1 MAGALSD
8 MTVGATGQAHPCPKP
23 RQKASVAG
31 LYRLLPSATV
41 PCSPLMHTSLPI
53 DALLDAFDEA
63 GHRVVVSAPTGSGKS
78 TRVPTWCKGK
88 VLVVEPRR
96 LACRAL
102 ASRVAELEGARVG
115 GAIGYHVRD
124 DKRWGEDT
132 RIVLATPGI
141 VLRGFDDVARYDTV
155 ILDELHER
163 RLDTDLLLAML
174 SRDYAGRLL
183 AMSATLDGER
193 VASYLEGVH
202 LAGKGRL
209 FPVDVRHVAGGAL
222 LPERDGLE
230 QRLLLALDQA
240 ANDAGDVL
248 VFLPGKAEIAAAAES
263 LRGRTDL
270 TAFALH
276 GGLSLDE
283 QSRAFS
289 PTNKRKVLL
298 ATNVAETSI
307 TVPGIGV
314 VIDGGLV
321 RQTRYHSGRGFLTL
335 APIAM
340 DSAEQRAGRAG
351 RTGPGVCYR
360 LWSEAAVLAKRTAP
374 EMHRMSLVP
383 LVLAA
388 SACGWKLEDLTF
400 LDAPKPQAAAD
411 AHRELMALEAMD
423 AQGALTSAGREL
435 FGLPLDAHLGRL
447 RLLVEARRR
456 GTLDDM
462 VDLVAAL
469 AVGRPL
475 FVARPE
481 YEEDDLRAAGCD
493 AVALIRAVRIG
504 RSSTHG
510 LSRFALAEARR
521 YGQRLRRALKLESPT
536 DDERP
541 IDREA
546 LALMVLAADPR
557 AAHVARRRKARVAW
571 ANGGTELTLA
581 RESAANKKLDE
592 TDAILVLESR
602 AFGVG
607 KRDARVL
614 ATAAMPVPLRWLV
627 DAGLGRERVA
637 KVERGK
643 RSRVVATVERV
654 YAKRVIATE
663 ERVPEG
669 ALAREAIRDLY
680 LRGSVFKEGLRRC
693 KENLET
699 RALAVGLSKTAAA
712 QGWDLSEVS
721 EAPPTLEEWVLTRLE
736 DLGMEHGS
744 DLRMLSADDLVADPL
759 PEHLRALLDKEYPRK
774 LEVGGATYAV
784 DYDLDK
790 RQVLLRIV
798 RGNRKDPPPRS
809 WLPRFTGFKICVE
822 AGRRIHVLR

>member
-1 MAGALSD
+1 
-8 MTVGATGQAHPCPKP
+8 VN
-23 RQKASVAG
+23 
-31 LYRLLPSATV
+31 
-41 PCSPLMHTSLPI
+41 TSLPI
-53 DALLDAFDEA
+53 DALRDAFEEA
-63 GHRVVVSAPTGSGKS
+63 GRRVVVSAPTGSGKS
-78 TRVPTWCKGK
+78 TRVPTWCEGK

-102 ASRVAELEGARVG
+102 ASRVAELERARVG

-132 RIVLATPGI
+132 RIVFATPGI
-141 VLRGFDDVARYDTV
+141 VLHAFEDITRYDAV

-174 SRDYAGRLL
+174 SRDYQGRLV

-193 VASYLEGVH
+193 LASYLGGVH
-202 LAGKGRL
+202 LAGEGRL
-209 FPVDVRHVAGGAL
+209 FPVDVRHVPGGAL
-222 LPERDGLE
+222 LPERDGIE
-230 QRLLLALDQA
+230 HRLLMALDQA
-240 ANDAGDVL
+240 ADDPGDVL

-263 LRGRTDL
+263 LRGRPDL
-270 TAFALH
+270 TVLALH

-283 QSRAFS
+283 QSRAFA
-289 PTNKRKVLL
+289 PTRKRKVLL

-321 RQTRYHSGRGFLTL
+321 RQTRYQSGRGFLTL

-360 LWSEAAVLAKRTAP
+360 LWSLAAVLADRTAP

-388 SACGWKLEDLTF
+388 SACGWKLEDLPF

-411 AHRELMALEAMD
+411 AHQELMALEAVD
-423 AQGALTSAGREL
+423 AEGALTDAGREL

-447 RLLVEARRR
+447 LVEARRR

-462 VDLVAAL
+462 IDLVAAL
-469 AVGRPL
+469 AIGRPL

-481 YEEDDLRAAGCD
+481 YDEDDLRAAGCD
-493 AVALIRAVRIG
+493 AVALVRAMRIG
-504 RSSTHG
+504 RPSTHG
-510 LSRFALAEARR
+510 LSHFALAEARR
-521 YGQRLRRALKLESPT
+521 YGERLRRALKQESPG

-546 LALMVLAADPR
+546 LARTVLAADPR
-557 AAHVARRRKARVAW
+557 AAHVARRRKGRVAW

-581 RESAANKKLDE
+581 RESAANKKLDDTE
-592 TDAILVLESR
+592 ALLVLESR

-607 KRDARVL
+607 KRDTQVL

-627 DAGLGRERVA
+627 EAGLGRERVA
-637 KVERGK
+637 KVELAK
-643 RSRVVATVERV
+643 RRRVVAVVERV
-654 YAKRVIATE
+654 YAKRVLWTE

-680 LRGSVFKEGLRRC
+680 LRGSLFKEGLRRC

-699 RALAVGLSKTAAA
+699 RALAVGLSKTVAA
-712 QGWDLSEVS
+712 QGWDLSEVR
-721 EAPPTLEEWVLTRLE
+721 EAPPPIEDWVLTRLE
-736 DLGMEHGS
+736 QLGVEHGN
-744 DLRMLSADDLVADPL
+744 DLSMLSADDLVADAL

-790 RQVLLRIV
+790 RQVLLRVV
-798 RGNRKDPPPRS
+798 RGNRTEPPPRS

>member
-1 MAGALSD
+1 
-8 MTVGATGQAHPCPKP
+8 VN
-23 RQKASVAG
+23 
-31 LYRLLPSATV
+31 
-41 PCSPLMHTSLPI
+41 TSLPI
-53 DALLDAFDEA
+53 DALRDAFEEA
-63 GHRVVVSAPTGSGKS
+63 GRRVVVSAPTGSGKS
-78 TRVPTWCKGK
+78 TRVPTWCEGK

-102 ASRVAELEGARVG
+102 ASRVAELERARVG

-124 DKRWGEDT
+124 DQRWGEDT
-132 RIVLATPGI
+132 RIVFATPGI
-141 VLRGFDDVARYDTV
+141 VLHAFEDITRYDAV

-174 SRDYAGRLL
+174 SRDYQGRLV

-193 VASYLEGVH
+193 VASYLGGVH
-202 LAGKGRL
+202 LAGEGRL
-209 FPVDVRHVAGGAL
+209 FPVDVRHVPGGAL
-222 LPERDGLE
+222 LPERDGIE
-230 QRLLLALDQA
+230 HRLLMALDQA
-240 ANDAGDVL
+240 ADDPGDVL

-263 LRGRTDL
+263 LRGRPDL
-270 TAFALH
+270 TVLALH

-283 QSRAFS
+283 QSRAFA
-289 PTNKRKVLL
+289 PTRKRKVLL

-321 RQTRYHSGRGFLTL
+321 RQTRYQSGRGFLTL

-360 LWSEAAVLAKRTAP
+360 LWSLAAVLADRTAP

-388 SACGWKLEDLTF
+388 SACGWKLEDLPF

-411 AHRELMALEAMD
+411 AHQELMALEAVD
-423 AQGALTSAGREL
+423 AEGALTDAGREL

-447 RLLVEARRR
+447 LVEARRR

-462 VDLVAAL
+462 IDLVAAL
-469 AVGRPL
+469 AIGRPL

-481 YEEDDLRAAGCD
+481 YDEDDLRAAGCD
-493 AVALIRAVRIG
+493 AVALVRAMRIG
-504 RSSTHG
+504 RPSTHG
-510 LSRFALAEARR
+510 LSHFALAEARR
-521 YGQRLRRALKLESPT
+521 YGERLRRALKQESPG

-546 LALMVLAADPR
+546 LARTVLAADPR
-557 AAHVARRRKARVAW
+557 AAHVARRRKGRVAW

-581 RESAANKKLDE
+581 RESAANKKLDDTE
-592 TDAILVLESR
+592 ALLVLESR

-607 KRDARVL
+607 KRDTQVL
-614 ATAAMPVPLRWLV
+614 ATTTMPVPLRWLV
-627 DAGLGRERVA
+627 EAGLGRERVA
-637 KVERGK
+637 KVELAK
-643 RSRVVATVERV
+643 RRRVVAVVERV
-654 YAKRVIATE
+654 YAKRVLWTE

-680 LRGSVFKEGLRRC
+680 LRGSLFKEGLRRC

-699 RALAVGLSKTAAA
+699 RALAVGLSKTVAA
-712 QGWDLSEVS
+712 QGWDLSEVR
-721 EAPPTLEEWVLTRLE
+721 EAPPPIEDWVLTRLE
-736 DLGMEHGS
+736 QLGVEHGN
-744 DLRMLSADDLVADPL
+744 DLSMLSADDLVADAL

-790 RQVLLRIV
+790 RQVLLRVV
-798 RGNRKDPPPRS
+798 RGNRTEPPPRS

>member
-1 MAGALSD
+1 MN
-8 MTVGATGQAHPCPKP
+8 
-23 RQKASVAG
+23 
-31 LYRLLPSATV
+31 
-41 PCSPLMHTSLPI
+41 TSLPI
-53 DALLDAFDEA
+53 DALRDAFEEA
-63 GHRVVVSAPTGSGKS
+63 GRRVVVSAPTGSGKS
-78 TRVPTWCKGK
+78 TRVPTWCEGK

-102 ASRVAELEGARVG
+102 ASRVAELERARVG

-132 RIVLATPGI
+132 RIVFATPGI
-141 VLRGFDDVARYDTV
+141 VLHAFEDITRYDAV

-174 SRDYAGRLL
+174 SRDYQGRLV

-193 VASYLEGVH
+193 LASYLGGVH
-202 LAGKGRL
+202 LAGEGRL
-209 FPVDVRHVAGGAL
+209 FPVDVRHVPGGAL
-222 LPERDGLE
+222 LPERDGIE
-230 QRLLLALDQA
+230 HRLLMALDQA
-240 ANDAGDVL
+240 ADDPGDVL

-263 LRGRTDL
+263 LRGRPDL
-270 TAFALH
+270 TVLALH

-283 QSRAFS
+283 QSRAFA
-289 PTNKRKVLL
+289 PTRKRKVLL

-321 RQTRYHSGRGFLTL
+321 RQTRYQSGRGFLTL

-360 LWSEAAVLAKRTAP
+360 LWSLAAVLADRTAP

-388 SACGWKLEDLTF
+388 SACGWKLEDLPF

-411 AHRELMALEAMD
+411 AHQELMALEAVD
-423 AQGALTSAGREL
+423 AEGALTDAGREL

-447 RLLVEARRR
+447 LVEARRR

-462 VDLVAAL
+462 IDLVAAL
-469 AVGRPL
+469 AIGRPL

-481 YEEDDLRAAGCD
+481 YDEDDLRAAGCD
-493 AVALIRAVRIG
+493 AVALVRAMRIG
-504 RSSTHG
+504 RPSTHG
-510 LSRFALAEARR
+510 LSHFALAEARR
-521 YGQRLRRALKLESPT
+521 YGERLRRALKQESPG

-546 LALMVLAADPR
+546 LARTVLAADPR
-557 AAHVARRRKARVAW
+557 AAHVARRRKGRVAW

-581 RESAANKKLDE
+581 RESAANKKLDDTE
-592 TDAILVLESR
+592 ALLVLESR

-607 KRDARVL
+607 KRDTQVL

-627 DAGLGRERVA
+627 EAGLGRERVA
-637 KVERGK
+637 KVELAK
-643 RSRVVATVERV
+643 RRRVVAVVERV
-654 YAKRVIATE
+654 YAKRVLWTE

-680 LRGSVFKEGLRRC
+680 LRGSLFKEGLRRC

-699 RALAVGLSKTAAA
+699 RALAVGLSKTVAA
-712 QGWDLSEVS
+712 QGWDLSEVR
-721 EAPPTLEEWVLTRLE
+721 EAPPPIEDWVLTRLE
-736 DLGMEHGS
+736 QLGVEHGN
-744 DLRMLSADDLVADPL
+744 DLSMLSADDLVADAL

-790 RQVLLRIV
+790 RQVLLRVV
-798 RGNRKDPPPRS
+798 RGNRTEPPPRS

>member
-1 MAGALSD
+1 MN
-8 MTVGATGQAHPCPKP
+8 
-23 RQKASVAG
+23 
-31 LYRLLPSATV
+31 
-41 PCSPLMHTSLPI
+41 TSLPI
-53 DALLDAFDEA
+53 DALRDAFEEA
-63 GHRVVVSAPTGSGKS
+63 GRRVVVSAPTGSGKS
-78 TRVPTWCKGK
+78 TRVPTWCEGK

-102 ASRVAELEGARVG
+102 ASRVAELERARVG

-132 RIVLATPGI
+132 RIVFATPGI
-141 VLRGFDDVARYDTV
+141 VLHAFEDITRYDAV

-174 SRDYAGRLL
+174 SRDYQGRLV

-193 VASYLEGVH
+193 VASYLGGVH
-202 LAGKGRL
+202 LAGEGRL
-209 FPVDVRHVAGGAL
+209 FPVDVRHVPGGAL
-222 LPERDGLE
+222 LPERDGIE
-230 QRLLLALDQA
+230 HRLLMALDQA
-240 ANDAGDVL
+240 ADDPGDVL

-263 LRGRTDL
+263 LRGRPDL
-270 TAFALH
+270 TVLALH

-283 QSRAFS
+283 QSRAFA
-289 PTNKRKVLL
+289 PTRKRKVLL

-321 RQTRYHSGRGFLTL
+321 RQTRYQSGRGFLTL

-360 LWSEAAVLAKRTAP
+360 LWSLAAVLADRTAP

-388 SACGWKLEDLTF
+388 SACGWKLEDLPF

-411 AHRELMALEAMD
+411 AHQELMALEAVD
-423 AQGALTSAGREL
+423 AEGALTDAGREL

-447 RLLVEARRR
+447 LVEARRR

-462 VDLVAAL
+462 IDLVAAL
-469 AVGRPL
+469 AIGRPL

-481 YEEDDLRAAGCD
+481 YDEDDLRAAGCD
-493 AVALIRAVRIG
+493 AVALVRAMRIG
-504 RSSTHG
+504 RPSTHG
-510 LSRFALAEARR
+510 LSHFALAEARR
-521 YGQRLRRALKLESPT
+521 YGERLRRALKQESPG

-546 LALMVLAADPR
+546 LARTVLAADPR
-557 AAHVARRRKARVAW
+557 AAHVARRRKGRVAW

-581 RESAANKKLDE
+581 RESAANKKLDDTE
-592 TDAILVLESR
+592 ALLVLESR

-607 KRDARVL
+607 KRDTQVL

-627 DAGLGRERVA
+627 EAGLGRERVA
-637 KVERGK
+637 KVELAK
-643 RSRVVATVERV
+643 RRRVVAVVERV
-654 YAKRVIATE
+654 YAKRVLWTE

-680 LRGSVFKEGLRRC
+680 LRGSLFKEGLRRC

-699 RALAVGLSKTAAA
+699 RALAVGLSKTVAA
-712 QGWDLSEVS
+712 QGWDLSEVR
-721 EAPPTLEEWVLTRLE
+721 EAPPPIEDWVLTRLE
-736 DLGMEHGS
+736 QLGVEHGN
-744 DLRMLSADDLVADPL
+744 DLSMLSADDLVADAL

-790 RQVLLRIV
+790 RQVLLRVV
-798 RGNRKDPPPRS
+798 RGNRTEPPPRS

>member
-1 MAGALSD
+1 MAMRPGLGCGSHSRAL
-8 MTVGATGQAHPCPKP
+8 VN
-23 RQKASVAG
+23 
-31 LYRLLPSATV
+31 
-41 PCSPLMHTSLPI
+41 TSLPI
-53 DALLDAFDEA
+53 DALRDAFEEA
-63 GHRVVVSAPTGSGKS
+63 GRRVVVSAPTGSGKS
-78 TRVPTWCKGK
+78 TRVPTWCEGK

-102 ASRVAELEGARVG
+102 ASRVAELERARVG

-132 RIVLATPGI
+132 RIVFATPGI
-141 VLRGFDDVARYDTV
+141 VLHAFEDITRYDAV

-174 SRDYAGRLL
+174 SRDYQGRLV

-193 VASYLEGVH
+193 VASYLGGVH
-202 LAGKGRL
+202 LAGEGRL
-209 FPVDVRHVAGGAL
+209 FPVDVRHVPGGAL
-222 LPERDGLE
+222 LPERDGIE
-230 QRLLLALDQA
+230 HRLLMALDQA
-240 ANDAGDVL
+240 ADDPGDVL

-263 LRGRTDL
+263 LRGRPDL
-270 TAFALH
+270 TVLALH

-283 QSRAFS
+283 QSRAFA
-289 PTNKRKVLL
+289 PTRKRKVLL

-321 RQTRYHSGRGFLTL
+321 RQTRYQSGRGFLTL

-360 LWSEAAVLAKRTAP
+360 LWSLAAVLADRTAP

-388 SACGWKLEDLTF
+388 SACGWKLEDLPF

-411 AHRELMALEAMD
+411 AHQELMALEAVD
-423 AQGALTSAGREL
+423 AEGALTDAGREL

-447 RLLVEARRR
+447 LVEARRR

-462 VDLVAAL
+462 IDLVAAL
-469 AVGRPL
+469 AIGRPL

-481 YEEDDLRAAGCD
+481 YDEDDLRAAGCD
-493 AVALIRAVRIG
+493 AVALVRAMRIG
-504 RSSTHG
+504 RPSTHG
-510 LSRFALAEARR
+510 LSHFALAEARR
-521 YGQRLRRALKLESPT
+521 YGERLRRALKQESPG

-546 LALMVLAADPR
+546 LARTVLAADPR
-557 AAHVARRRKARVAW
+557 AAHVARRRKGRVAW

-581 RESAANKKLDE
+581 RESAANKKLDDTE
-592 TDAILVLESR
+592 ALLVLESR

-607 KRDARVL
+607 KRDTQVL

-627 DAGLGRERVA
+627 EAGLGRERVA
-637 KVERGK
+637 KVELAK
-643 RSRVVATVERV
+643 RRRVVAVVERV
-654 YAKRVIATE
+654 YAKRVLWTE

-680 LRGSVFKEGLRRC
+680 LRGSLFKEGLRRC

-699 RALAVGLSKTAAA
+699 RALAVGLSKTVAA
-712 QGWDLSEVS
+712 QGWDLSEVR
-721 EAPPTLEEWVLTRLE
+721 EAPPPIEDWVLTRLE
-736 DLGMEHGS
+736 QLGVEHGN
-744 DLRMLSADDLVADPL
+744 DLSMLSADDLVADAL

-790 RQVLLRIV
+790 RQVLLRVV
-798 RGNRKDPPPRS
+798 RGNRTEPPPRS

>member
-1 MAGALSD
+1 
-8 MTVGATGQAHPCPKP
+8 VN
-23 RQKASVAG
+23 
-31 LYRLLPSATV
+31 
-41 PCSPLMHTSLPI
+41 TSLPI
-53 DALLDAFDEA
+53 DALRDAFEEA
-63 GHRVVVSAPTGSGKS
+63 GRRVVVSAPTGSGKS
-78 TRVPTWCKGK
+78 TRVPTWCEGK

-102 ASRVAELEGARVG
+102 ASRVAELERARVG

-132 RIVLATPGI
+132 RIVFATPGI
-141 VLRGFDDVARYDTV
+141 VLHAFEDITRYDAV

-174 SRDYAGRLL
+174 SRDYQGRLV

-193 VASYLEGVH
+193 VASYLGGVH
-202 LAGKGRL
+202 LAGEGRL
-209 FPVDVRHVAGGAL
+209 FPVDVRHVPGGAL
-222 LPERDGLE
+222 LPERDGIE
-230 QRLLLALDQA
+230 HRLLMALDQA
-240 ANDAGDVL
+240 ADDPGDVL

-263 LRGRTDL
+263 LRGRPDL
-270 TAFALH
+270 TVLALH

-283 QSRAFS
+283 QSRAFA
-289 PTNKRKVLL
+289 PTRKRKVLL

-321 RQTRYHSGRGFLTL
+321 RQTRYQSGRGFLTL

-360 LWSEAAVLAKRTAP
+360 LWSLAAVLADRTAP

-388 SACGWKLEDLTF
+388 SACGWKLEDLPF

-411 AHRELMALEAMD
+411 AHQELMALEAVD
-423 AQGALTSAGREL
+423 AEGALTDAGREL

-447 RLLVEARRR
+447 LVEARRR

-462 VDLVAAL
+462 IDLVAAL
-469 AVGRPL
+469 AIGRPL

-481 YEEDDLRAAGCD
+481 YDEDDLRAAGCD
-493 AVALIRAVRIG
+493 AVALVRAMRIG
-504 RSSTHG
+504 RPSTHG
-510 LSRFALAEARR
+510 LSHFALAEARR
-521 YGQRLRRALKLESPT
+521 YGERLRRALKQESPG

-546 LALMVLAADPR
+546 LARTVLAADPR
-557 AAHVARRRKARVAW
+557 AAHVARRRKGRVAW

-581 RESAANKKLDE
+581 RESAANKKLDDTE
-592 TDAILVLESR
+592 ALLVLESR

-607 KRDARVL
+607 KRDTQVL

-627 DAGLGRERVA
+627 EAGLGRERVA
-637 KVERGK
+637 KVELAK
-643 RSRVVATVERV
+643 RRRVVAVVERV
-654 YAKRVIATE
+654 YAKRVLWTE

-680 LRGSVFKEGLRRC
+680 LRGSLFKEGLRRC

-699 RALAVGLSKTAAA
+699 RALAVGLSKTVAA
-712 QGWDLSEVS
+712 QGWDLSEVR
-721 EAPPTLEEWVLTRLE
+721 EAPPPIEDWVLTRLE
-736 DLGMEHGS
+736 QLGVEHGN
-744 DLRMLSADDLVADPL
+744 DLSMLSADDLVADAL

-790 RQVLLRIV
+790 RQVLLRVV
-798 RGNRKDPPPRS
+798 RGNRTEPPPRS